1 MSMSESMYMTSLDDI
16 VYPMITSSSNLDAS
30 RFAVARIQYQKAN
43 DGFPCHPEE
52 LGEVVGK

>member
-1 MSMSESMYMTSLDDI
+1 MSESMYMTSLDDI